1 MNEAKDEVLDVKM
14 LAKEYNKKEKVI
26 SNMIIIAK
34 RFNYNDEKKV
44 KIIKDFYLYKT
55 GTIG

>member
-26 SNMIIIAK
+26 RNMVIIA
-34 RFNYNDEKKV
+34 RQFNYYASDIEKL
-44 KIIKDFYLYKT
+44 IKKYYLIKN
-55 GTIG
+55 